1 MKQVIITLLLLPL
14 FSSPVSGQTTPNR
27 AIDVE
32 RLADDLFPV
41 QDLDL
46 DYSVLYEN
54 LAQILSNPIN
64 LNTTTEE
71 QLRALFI
78 LNEKQVGNLIKYR
91 NEQGRFLSVHE
102 LQVIPDFDL
111 GTVRKLIPFVT
122 VHDDGKNLSSLP
134 RRVWQEKNNYFLLRY
149 ERTLESKK
157 GFLNDTTG
165 TSRFQGSPDHLYG
178 RFRVAR
184 AGDFSFGFTVEKD
197 AGEQFKWSGKQLGF
211 DYSSIHA
218 QVLNKGKLKN
228 LILGDFQAQ
237 FGQGLIMG
245 GGFGIGK
252 GAEPITTIRKGNTG
266 FSPYT
271 SLNEAGFFRGA
282 AVTVNLTKNIFFS
295 GFFSHTG
302 KDGNVSG
309 DSTGSA
315 FSSFST
321 TGLHRTES
329 ELENRK
335 SLDETNMGMVASLK
349 EQNFETGI
357 IFHHTHFSL
366 PLNRTPTLNNQFA
379 FSGSNNTNTGIFLN
393 YSWSNFTF
401 FSEAAH
407 TWGHGTGMVGGIL
420 GSLSPEL
427 DIALLYRHYDRDFHS
442 LYGNAFAESSTPQ
455 NESGYYLGGKYK
467 FNKKYTLAGYT
478 DFFKFPWLRFRGT
491 APSSGAEW
499 LIRFS
504 MQPSRETLLYFQ
516 AREESKIRNGTNVNL
531 FTTENAIKR
540 NYWINMGYAAGKSLS
555 FKTRLQLSTFSHEHI
570 QTAGFALI
578 QDMRF
583 TFHKVDI
590 SARYAL
596 FDTDNFDN
604 RQYVYEQDVWL
615 AYAIPF
621 YNGTGIRSY
630 ILMHYAL
637 SKKMDF
643 WLRWAR
649 TRFTDR
655 DIIGSGN
662 ETIVGNSRNDL
673 TFQTRFKL

>member
-1 MKQVIITLLLLPL
+1 MKRVSIILFLLSAL
-14 FSSPVSGQTTPNR
+14 FQSVDGQTQPTG

-32 RLADDLFPV
+32 RLADELFPLP
-41 QDLDL
+41 DLDL

-54 LAQILSNPIN
+54 LAQVLSNPIN

-71 QLRALFI
+71 QLRSLFI
-78 LNEKQVGNLIKYR
+78 LNEKQLGNLINYR

-111 GTVRKLIPFVT
+111 STIRKLMPFIT
-122 VHDDGKNLSSLP
+122 VHDEGKSLSGLAK
-134 RRVWQEKNNYFLLRY
+134 RVWHEKNNYFLLRY
-149 ERTLESKK
+149 ERTLESKR
-157 GFLNDTTG
+157 GFLNN
-165 TSRFQGSPDHLYG
+165 TSGVTPFQGSADQVYG

-184 AGDFSFGFTVEKD
+184 AGDFSFGFTLEKD
-197 AGEQFKWSGKQLGF
+197 AGEQFQWTGKQVGF
-211 DYSSIHA
+211 DYSSLHA
-218 QVLNKGKLKN
+218 QILNKGKVKN

-237 FGQGLIMG
+237 FGQGLILG

-252 GAEPITTIRKGNTG
+252 GAEPITTMRKGNTG

-271 SLNEAGFFRGA
+271 SLNEAAFFRGIA
-282 AVTVNLTKNIFFS
+282 ATINLIKNISLS

-309 DSTGSA
+309 DSTGIS

-321 TGLHRTES
+321 TGLHRTIS

-335 SLDETNMGMVASLK
+335 SLNETNLGVVVSLK
-349 EQNFETGI
+349 ERNLETGI
-357 IFHHTHFSL
+357 IFHHTNFNL
-366 PLNRTPTLNNQFA
+366 PLNRTPSLNNQFS
-379 FSGSNNTNTGIFLN
+379 FSGNANTNTGIFLN

-407 TWGHGTGMVGGIL
+407 TWGQGTGWVGGIL
-420 GSLSPEL
+420 GSLSPQF
-427 DIALLYRHYDRDFHS
+427 DIALLYRHYARDFQS
-442 LYGNAFAESSTPQ
+442 LYGNAVAEGSTPQ
-455 NESGYYLGGKYK
+455 NESGYYLGWKYK
-467 FNKKYTLAGYT
+467 FSKTYMLAGYT

-491 APSSGAEW
+491 APSSGSEW
-499 LIRFS
+499 LVRFS
-504 MQPSRETLLYFQ
+504 VQPSREVLLYFQ
-516 AREESKIRNGTNVNL
+516 AREESKIRNGADINL

-540 NYWINMGYAAGKSLS
+540 NFWINMGYSATKSLN
-555 FKTRLQLSTFSHEHI
+555 FKTRVQFSTFSHEQI
-570 QTAGFALI
+570 QTSGFALI
-578 QDMRF
+578 QDMNF
-583 TFHKVDI
+583 TFHSIGVT
-590 SARYAL
+590 ARYAL

-604 RQYVYEQDVWL
+604 RQYVYEHDVWL

-630 ILMHYAL
+630 VLLHYAI
-637 SKKMDF
+637 SKRIDI

-649 TRFTDR
+649 TRFSDR

-673 TFQTRFKL
+673 TFQTRFKF